1 MALRHLRFLIYSVY
15 FDLDLFSS
23 RHLRFASVLALPAV
37 ASRDCPFEASEFLR
51 RSSGDLRFASVPTR
65 LIRVRLRIY
74 YTCIYVEVYVEVG
87 VYVVWTTYVYI
98 QIPI

>member
-1 MALRHLRFLIYSVY
+1 MLCI

-74 YTCIYVEVYVEVG
+74 VEVYVEVG

-98 QIPI
+98 QTPI